1 MAIEIRS
8 NVDFESI
15 KREILE
21 STEIKLGRALEETA
35 REIVTRTQKG
45 LDANG
50 STFKSY
56 SEAYRKAKEFA
67 TGRGSKPD
75 LIGFNRKRRDGKPSR
90 SKAAQRPGS
99 MLASITSDVQRVGR
113 YIVGRIFFS
122 SVKEA
127 QKARG
132 NQRTRRFFALS
143 RQQVERLVNLLKGQ

>member
-1 MAIEIRS
+1 MTIEIRS

-35 REIVTRTQKG
+35 REIVTRSRSGRGPNGEQFSGLSPKYRNYKEKKG
-45 LDANG
+45 RKGVPDL
-50 STFKSY
+50 TF
-56 SEAYRKAKEFA
+56 
-67 TGRGSKPD
+67 TGR
-75 LIGFNRKRRDGKPSR
+75 
-90 SKAAQRPGS
+90 
-99 MLASITSDVQRVGR
+99 MLSSITSDVQRIGR
-113 YIVGRIFFS
+113 EIIGRIFFS

-132 NQRTRRFFALS
+132 NQQTRRFFALS